1 MKIEL
6 IITNTA
12 KNNFSGIQIY
22 NIQNELYKI
31 NMYFFNEK
39 NNAIFGRL
47 DFMWMTKE
55 DRWCSE
61 NLDFYPSTYVIVNDK
76 DKFYVND
83 KEDLIKFYSWLTG
96 IDYNKKLKE
105 LQEFAKAQNI
115 SKDFQ

>member
-6 IITNTA
+6 INPLSS
-12 KNNFSGIQIY
+12 KQNFTGIQIY
-22 NIQNELYKI
+22 NIQEELYKV
-31 NMYFFNEK
+31 NMFFFNEK
-39 NNAIFGRL
+39 NNALFGRL

-55 DRWCSE
+55 NRWCSE

-83 KEDLIKFYSWLTG
+83 KQDLIKFYHWLTG
-96 IDYNKKLKE
+96 IDYNKKIKE
-105 LQEFAKAQNI
+105 LQEFAKTQNI